1 MKRLNR
7 EEMARW
13 LAEARA
19 GAPVYLVGIGGCG
32 MSGLAHLLLDAGF
45 AVSGSDL
52 RENNEV
58 RQLRVRGVE
67 IFIGHAPEQLQNAR
81 PELVVY
87 SSAIRTNNPELSMA
101 EALGAP
107 VARRAVLLAALA
119 YRRRSVC
126 IAGMHGKTTTTAL
139 LAHALEVIGATPG
152 YAVGA
157 LAPQLGRHARG
168 GKPEDG
174 DSFFVVETDESDG
187 TLREFYPHQSIV
199 LNIDEEHLDFY
210 SNFKAVCDEFSTFAV
225 QTSGTLFYCAD
236 DPRLVE
242 LYGDQP
248 EAITFGFDPSA
259 NYRVQ
264 IQPDHSFIVWQGETK
279 LGEFTIRLFGEKN
292 VSNAVAA
299 IAFLH
304 HNGFAAKEIIRAVA
318 GFRGVERRQQEIF
331 RDDRFRI
338 FDDYGHHPREIT
350 ATCRAIKGYCGG
362 RLLVA
367 FQPHRYSRTQHLLSE
382 FAESFG
388 DADLLWITEVYAASE
403 SPIAEVNGQR
413 LATAI
418 HTQGQP
424 AVYAATLE
432 VLRGMVHEALRP
444 GDVVLFLGAGDITG
458 AAHQVGEDLKLFK
471 NERANTFQNSAC
483 SVE

>member
-1 MKRLNR
+1 M
-7 EEMARW
+7 
-13 LAEARA
+13 
-19 GAPVYLVGIGGCG
+19 YLVGIGGCG

-45 AVSGSDL
+45 AVRGSDL
-52 RENNEV
+52 RENKEV
-58 RQLRVRGVE
+58 RQLRERGAG
-67 IFIGHAPEQLQNAR
+67 IFIGHAPEQLQNAQ

-87 SSAIRTNNPELSMA
+87 SSAIRTNNPELSVA

-119 YRRRSVC
+119 HRCRSVC

-152 YAVGA
+152 FAVGA

-168 GKPEDG
+168 GEREGG

-210 SNFKAVCDEFSTFAV
+210 SDFKAVCDEFSTFAE

-236 DPRLVE
+236 DPRLEE
-242 LYGDQP
+242 LYGDRP
-248 EAITFGFDPSA
+248 EAVTFGFDPSA
-259 NYRVQ
+259 NYRAQ
-264 IQPDHSFIVWQGETK
+264 IQPDHSFTVWRGTVN
-279 LGEFTIRLFGEKN
+279 LGEFTIRLIGEKN
-292 VSNAVAA
+292 ISNAVAA

-304 HNGFAAKEIIRAVA
+304 HNGFAEREINRAVA

-331 RDDRFRI
+331 CDDRFRI

-350 ATCRAIKGYCGG
+350 ATIRAIKEHCGG

-367 FQPHRYSRTQHLLSE
+367 FQPHRYSRTQYLLGE
-382 FAESFG
+382 FSESFDG
-388 DADLLWITEVYAASE
+388 ADLLWITEVYAASE

-413 LATAI
+413 LAAAI
-418 HTQGQP
+418 SKQGQP
-424 AVYAATLE
+424 AVYADSLE

-444 GDVVLFLGAGDITG
+444 GDVVVFLGAGDITG
-458 AAHQVGEDLKLFK
+458 VAHQVGEDLSLIK
-471 NERANTFQNSAC
+471 NERPNTFQNTAC